1 MNQSTDS
8 VKFLGVDVAKDTLQL
23 FSRTLKVPAQIENT
37 PKAIAAWLKALG
49 RHHSQLHIA
58 CESTGGYENALLRAC
73 WKVGVRVSRL
83 NPARVR
89 DFARCRGLLAKT
101 DAIDAEAIAE
111 FASTFP
117 PQPTPEPSAQQILLN
132 ELVARREDL
141 KTQRAAESNRSRDI
155 QDKSLCRMLE
165 KHLKFLDAQIK
176 QIDQLIEDTIS
187 QDQEMSRKRDILVR
201 TKGVGKTSAAILLSC
216 LPELGTISGAAISAL
231 AGVAPFNRD
240 SGTLRGKR
248 SIRAGRATAR
258 KALYM
263 CALVGSRTNSI
274 LKEIYQRLTSKGKP
288 PKVALTALMRKL
300 VVHLNSSLKTL
311 QSTTA

>member
-1 MNQSTDS
+1 MNKATDS

-23 FSRTLKVPAQIENT
+23 FSHSLKVPAQIQNT
-37 PKAIAAWLKALG
+37 PKAIATWLKALKP
-49 RHHSQLHIA
+49 HHPQLHIV
-58 CESTGGYENALLRAC
+58 CESTGGYENSLLRAC
-73 WKVGVRVSRL
+73 WKAGVRVTRL

-101 DAIDAEAIAE
+101 DAIDAKTIAE
-111 FASTFP
+111 FASAFP
-117 PQPTPEPSAQQILLN
+117 PEPTPQPSPRQVLLT

-155 QDKSLCRMLE
+155 QDKSLRRMLD
-165 KHLKFLDAQIK
+165 KHLQFLDAQIQK
-176 QIDQLIEDTIS
+176 IEELIEDTIS
-187 QDQEMSRKRDILVR
+187 QDQEMSRKRDILTQ
-201 TKGVGKTSAAILLSC
+201 TKGIGKTSAAILLSS
-216 LPELGTISGAAISAL
+216 LPELGTLSGKAISAL

-263 CALVGSRTNSI
+263 CALVASRSNTI
-274 LKEIYQRLTSKGKP
+274 LKQVYQRLVSNGKP
-288 PKVALTALMRKL
+288 AKVALCALMRKL
-300 VVHLNSSLKTL
+300 IVHLNSSLKTL
-311 QSTTA
+311 HSPSA

>member
-1 MNQSTDS
+1 MKQSNDS
-8 VKFLGVDVAKDTLQL
+8 VKFIGVDVSKDTLEL
-23 FSRTLKVPAQIENT
+23 FSQSLKVPTQIQNT
-37 PKAIAAWLKALG
+37 PKAIASWLKVLG
-49 RHHSQLHIA
+49 PHRAQLHIV
-58 CESTGGYENALLRAC
+58 CESTGGYENTLLRAC

-101 DAIDAEAIAE
+101 DAIDAKTIAE
-111 FASTFP
+111 FASAFP
-117 PQPTPEPSAQQILLN
+117 PEATPQPSPQQVLLT
-132 ELVARREDL
+132 ELIARREDL

-155 QDKSLCRMLE
+155 QDKSLRRMLD
-165 KHLKFLDAQIK
+165 KHLQFLDAQIK
-176 QIDQLIEDTIS
+176 KIDQLIEDTIS
-187 QDQEMSRKRDILVR
+187 QDQDMSRKRDILTQ

-216 LPELGTISGAAISAL
+216 LPELGTLSGASISAL

-248 SIRAGRATAR
+248 CIRAGRATAR

-263 CALVGSRTNSI
+263 CALVASRTNDI
-274 LKEIYQRLTSKGKP
+274 LKTIYQRLVSKGKP

-300 VVHLNSSLKTL
+300 VVHLNSSLKNL
-311 QSTTA
+311 NSQPA

>member
-1 MNQSTDS
+1 
-8 VKFLGVDVAKDTLQL
+8 
-23 FSRTLKVPAQIENT
+23 
-37 PKAIAAWLKALG
+37 
-49 RHHSQLHIA
+49 
-58 CESTGGYENALLRAC
+58 
-73 WKVGVRVSRL
+73 
-83 NPARVR
+83 
-89 DFARCRGLLAKT
+89 
-101 DAIDAEAIAE
+101 
-111 FASTFP
+111 
-117 PQPTPEPSAQQILLN
+117 
-132 ELVARREDL
+132 LVARREDL